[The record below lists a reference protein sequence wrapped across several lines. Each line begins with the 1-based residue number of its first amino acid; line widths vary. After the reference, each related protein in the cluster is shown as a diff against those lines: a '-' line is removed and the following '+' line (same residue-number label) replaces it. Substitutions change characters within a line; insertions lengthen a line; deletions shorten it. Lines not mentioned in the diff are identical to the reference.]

1 MNLLYAHQPKV
12 GKRIILRKSNPLV
25 CPLYTD
31 ELTFTRGGHWPV
43 GRLNRRVY
51 LGQIFI
57 LAMLWL
63 AGCGGAR
70 PTPTRT
76 PFPTWTPT
84 PLGQA
89 AANPPLAVDQAPV
102 VETATLVSIVP
113 PTDTATPAPPT
124 PTSPPP
130 TETPTPLPTETPTA
144 TPPPTPTPT
153 PDFVFD
159 LETAEKFPTDSL
171 ATNVVRIYLYVY
183 SVAEFGLPGYSL
195 QVLHNGDPLTVDE
208 VSTGGLPEQTRD
220 VPSPYTRFANMN
232 VIFVEPQ
239 AGRWE
244 IQLVDEA
251 RAPAG
256 PAVTFELTAD
266 EVTRELYV
274 RYRQE

>member
-1 MNLLYAHQPKV
+1 
-12 GKRIILRKSNPLV
+12 
-25 CPLYTD
+25 
-31 ELTFTRGGHWPV
+31 
-43 GRLNRRVY
+43 
-51 LGQIFI
+51 
-57 LAMLWL
+57 
-63 AGCGGAR
+63 
-70 PTPTRT
+70 
-76 PFPTWTPT
+76 
-84 PLGQA
+84 
-89 AANPPLAVDQAPV
+89 
-102 VETATLVSIVP
+102 
-113 PTDTATPAPPT
+113 
-124 PTSPPP
+124 
-130 TETPTPLPTETPTA
+130 
-144 TPPPTPTPT
+144 
-153 PDFVFD
+153 
-159 LETAEKFPTDSL
+159 
-171 ATNVVRIYLYVY
+171 VVRIYLYVY